1 MRYLL
6 FTLLSIFGLS
16 VQAQI
21 FEPVEIE
28 TSQVTLP
35 NGNIRLIVT
44 TTIEDGWHIY
54 GTDIDMPDVPLATGL
69 QIDADDKVTLVG
81 GVVESKPM
89 SKYDDM
95 FGMDLTYHENS
106 ATFYQD
112 IKFNGDKQVVNG
124 VFMYTSCDDSKCL
137 PAEELKV
144 KWTLKKG
151 LQNAKALG
159 GINVGGIV
167 AEQEETD
174 GIYEPIVWSFD
185 FKENEN
191 GSVTLKAHAELDE
204 GWHLYATKLD
214 SEDGPIPTSFI
225 LDSGMVALGELQ
237 ESETHTAFDPNF
249 QLDIAFH
256 EQGADFSWDIQPNSN
271 GVASGVVEFMV
282 CDNERCLPPEV
293 VKFSNV
299 AENSVASAVGD
310 IDQALIID
318 GLDIKKPKKDCGIN
332 TAITQEKKS
341 NWGIFLLGFVGG
353 LIALLTPCVFP
364 MIPLTVSFFTKGG
377 TDKGGKWQSIL
388 YGGFIVAIYL
398 LLSTPFYFLDSI
410 NPEILNTIST
420 NVYLNVSFFVI
431 FVIFAI
437 SFFGYFEI
445 TMPAKLTNKIDS
457 ASNVGGIIGI
467 FFMALTLSLV
477 SFSCTGPILGSL
489 LAGSLSADGG
499 AIQLSAGMGGF
510 GLALAFPFALFAAFP
525 SVMKK
530 LPQSGSWLTSVKVV
544 LGFVELALAIKF
556 LSNADLVEH
565 WGFLKREIF
574 FGAWIVIGIGLI
586 LYLFG
591 KIKFPH
597 DSPIAK
603 LSAGRKL
610 LGGAAIVFVLY
621 LIPGLTNTEYANRRL
636 LSGFPPPLF
645 YSLYQQ
651 ESDCPLGLECYKD
664 YNEGLAV
671 AKAANKPVL
680 LDFTGWACVN
690 CRKMEENV
698 WVEDAVYKTLKE
710 EVVLISLYVDDR
722 KELPLDEQFEYTNPK
737 GRVKDIV
744 TVGNKWSTFQ
754 TVNFVNNS
762 QPFYVLISPDGEL
775 LTPPVGNTP
784 DAEEYLRFLE
794 CGISAFKDA
803 N

>member
-6 FTLLSIFGLS
+6 FTLLSFFGLAI
-16 VQAQI
+16 QAQI
-21 FEPVEIE
+21 FEPVEIK
-28 TSQVTLP
+28 TSQINLP
-35 NGNIRLIVT
+35 NGDIRLMVS

-54 GTDIDMPDVPLATGL
+54 GADIEMPDVPLATEL
-69 QIDADDKVTLVG
+69 QVKTNNNVELIGD
-81 GVVESKPM
+81 VVESEPM

-95 FGMDLTYHENS
+95 FGMELSYHENS
-106 ATFYQD
+106 ASFYQD
-112 IKFNGDKQVVNG
+112 IRFTGDKEIVEG
-124 VFMYTSCDDSKCL
+124 VFMFTSCDDSKCL
-137 PAEELKV
+137 PPEELKV
-144 KWTLKKG
+144 KWAVKKG
-151 LQNAKALG
+151 LDNAKSLG
-159 GINVGGIV
+159 SLNAESTV
-167 AEQEETD
+167 AETESTE
-174 GIYEPIVWSFD
+174 GIFEPIKWSFD
-185 FKENEN
+185 FKQNDNE
-191 GSVTLKAHAELDE
+191 SVTLTAKAKLDK
-204 GWHLYATKLD
+204 GWHLYATKLE
-214 SEDGPIPTSFI
+214 SEDGPIPTSFM
-225 LDSGMVALGELQ
+225 LDSGVVALSALK
-237 ESETHTAFDPNF
+237 ESESKTAYDPNF

-256 EQGADFSWDIQPNSN
+256 EHSAEFSWEIKPNDE
-271 GVASGVVEFMV
+271 GVVSGAIEYMV
-282 CDNERCLPPEV
+282 CDDERCLPPEV

-299 AENSVASAVGD
+299 AKASGASTVGN

-318 GLDIKKPKKDCGIN
+318 GLDLNNPKKDCDIN
-332 TAITQEKKS
+332 TAVTQEKKS

-377 TDKGGKWQSIL
+377 TDKGGKWHSIL
-388 YGGFIVAIYL
+388 YGAFIVAIYL

-420 NVYLNVSFFVI
+420 NVYLNVFFFVI

-530 LPQSGSWLTSVKVV
+530 MPQSGSWLTSVKVV
-544 LGFVELALAIKF
+544 LGFIELALAIKF

-603 LSAGRKL
+603 LSTGRKL
-610 LGGAAIVFVLY
+610 LGAAAILFVLY

-651 ESDCPLGLECYKD
+651 ESECPLGLECYKD
-664 YNEGLAV
+664 FNEGLAA
-671 AKAANKPVL
+671 AKAANKPIL

-698 WVEDAVYKTLKE
+698 WVEDAVYNTLKE
-710 EVVLISLYVDDR
+710 DVILISLYVDDR
-722 KELPLDEQFEYTNPK
+722 KELPLEEQFEYTNPK

-754 TVNFVNNS
+754 TVNFINNS
-762 QPFYVLISPDGEL
+762 QPFYVLISPEGEL

-794 CGISAFKDA
+794 CGVSAYNDK

>member
-1 MRYLL
+1 MRYLF
-6 FTLLSIFGLS
+6 FTLLSLLGLS
-16 VQAQI
+16 IQAQI
-21 FEPVEIE
+21 FEPVSIQ
-28 TSQVTLP
+28 TSQINLP
-35 NGNIRLIVT
+35 NGDIRLMVSAS
-44 TTIEDGWHIY
+44 IEEGWHIY
-54 GTDIDMPDVPLATGL
+54 GANIDMDDVPLATEL
-69 QIDADDKVTLVG
+69 IIEASAEVELVG
-81 GVVESKPM
+81 EMVEVEPL

-95 FGMDLTYHENS
+95 FGMELSYHENS
-106 ATFYQD
+106 ASFYQD
-112 IKFNGDKQVVNG
+112 IRFTGEKKMVHG
-124 VFMYTSCDDSKCL
+124 VFRFTSCDESKCL
-137 PAEELKV
+137 PQDEIKV
-144 KWTLKKG
+144 KWGVKKE
-151 LQNAKALG
+151 LDKAKAFGAINAG
-159 GINVGGIV
+159 GMV
-167 AEQEETD
+167 AEPESTD
-174 GIYEPIVWSFD
+174 GIFEPIEWNFD
-185 FKENEN
+185 FKTNKS
-191 GSVTLKAHAELDE
+191 GSVTLEATATLDE
-204 GWHLYATKLD
+204 GWHLYATQLE
-214 SEDGPIPTSFI
+214 SEDGPVPTSFY
-225 LDSGMVALGELQ
+225 LDSGISAIGELK

-256 EQGADFSWDIQPNSN
+256 EGIAKFSWEIQPSN
-271 GVASGVVEFMV
+271 EGVVSGTVEYMV
-282 CDNERCLPPEV
+282 CDDERCLPPEV
-293 VKFSNV
+293 VKFSN
-299 AENSVASAVGD
+299 ATNSGTTAASGD

-318 GLDIKKPKKDCGIN
+318 GLDLQNPKKDCGIN

-377 TDKGGKWQSIL
+377 TDKGGKWQSVL
-388 YGGFIVAIYL
+388 YGAFIVSIYL

-597 DSPIAK
+597 DAPIVK
-603 LSAGRKL
+603 LSSGRKL
-610 LGGAAIVFVLY
+610 LGGAAILFVLY

-664 YNEGLAV
+664 YNEGLAA
-671 AKAANKPVL
+671 AKAANKPIL

-698 WVEDAVYKTLKE
+698 WVEDAVYNTLKE
-710 EVVLISLYVDDR
+710 ELVLISLYVDDR
-722 KELPLDEQFEYTNPK
+722 KELPEDEQFEYVNPK

-754 TVNFVNNS
+754 TVNFINNS

-784 DAEEYLRFLE
+784 DADEYLRFLE
-794 CGISAFKDA
+794 CGISAFK
-803 N
+803 NEN